1 MAPPPVPPKPAMRPV
16 DLKLIM
22 GAIDGDTKAILD
34 SLRSGAQINVR
45 DEEGDTA
52 LNLASYQGYIEAVK
66 LLLEL
71 GSTMELHGK
80 HGMTALLWASQQ
92 GHLTVVQTLLA
103 KGSNINIRNNVRTR
117 PFLRCRVCLLAHI
130 NSPTALPCPP
140 LLLSC
145 ALHPLSSPFLPVNS
159 PDVLLFSPASR

>member
-1 MAPPPVPPKPAMRPV
+1 MRPI

-22 GAIDGDTKAILD
+22 GAIDGDTNVILD
-34 SLRSGAQINVR
+34 SLRGGAQINVR

-52 LNLASYQGYIEAVK
+52 LNLASYQGYIDAVK

-103 KGSNINIRNNVRTR
+103 KGSNINTRNNVRDTNTL
-117 PFLRCRVCLLAHI
+117 FLARHACFLPTFSHRNQKI
-130 NSPTALPCPP
+130 SDFSSSPLTLSP
-140 LLLSC
+140 LLRTT
-145 ALHPLSSPFLPVNS
+145 HPLNHRTANLP
-159 PDVLLFSPASR
+159 